1 MKHRLW
7 LAALILI
14 CGAARAQALDL
25 PAVPVPVAIA
35 GVALHIP
42 VSGTLDLATQG
53 QTLQV
58 KIAAKGDLSEMQSQ
72 ALAIARALPLP
83 HEACTRKKNGASL
96 VVNSIDSA
104 QLVPKGQTVVV
115 EMQGRATV
123 WACAKVLGAMV
134 KTEVVRDAVKITVP
148 IELYLPTPQQI
159 AARVSGHAAIET
171 GDPQIRQAA
180 EAVLGDLDARF
191 GEAIAKALDGSKGRA
206 SLPAIAGLDLSFSE
220 VKFASEAG
228 KLEILATGGGT
239 VSAQALSQ
247 VLGRAMGGEAK

>member
-1 MKHRLW
+1 MMKHRLW

-14 CGAARAQALDL
+14 CGAVRAQALDL

-53 QTLQV
+53 QALQV

-148 IELYLPTPQQI
+148 PPV
-159 AARVSGHAAIET
+159 ARTS
-171 GDPQIRQAA
+171 
-180 EAVLGDLDARF
+180 
-191 GEAIAKALDGSKGRA
+191 
-206 SLPAIAGLDLSFSE
+206 SLPASLANFTSLKESSSPTMAGREARALAPSSALAIASPKRVSRSPST
-220 VKFASEAG
+220 ASAACLICG
-228 KLEILATGGGT
+228 SP
-239 VSAQALSQ
+239 VSMAAWPETRAAICCG
-247 VLGRAMGGEAK
+247 VGR

>member
-7 LAALILI
+7 LAALTLI

-25 PAVPVPVAIA
+25 PAVPVPVTIA

-53 QTLQV
+53 QSLQV
-58 KIAAKGDLSEMQSQ
+58 KIAAKGDLGEMQSQ

-83 HEACTRKKNGASL
+83 HEACGKKKNGASL
-96 VVNSIDSA
+96 VVNSIDKA
-104 QLVPKGQTVVV
+104 ELVAKGETVVV

-134 KTEVVRDAVKITVP
+134 KTEVARDAVKITVP
-148 IELYLPTPQQI
+148 VELYLPTPHEI
-159 AARVSGHAAIET
+159 AARLSGNATIET
-171 GDPQIRQAA
+171 GDPQLKEAA

-191 GEAIAKALDGSKGRA
+191 GEAVAKALDGSKARA
-206 SLPAIAGLDLSFSE
+206 ALPPINGLDIAFSE
-220 VKFASEAG
+220 AKFVTEG
-228 KLEILATGGGT
+228 TKLEVVASGAGT
-239 VSAQALSQ
+239 VSAEALAQ
-247 VLGRAMGGEAK
+247 LIARAAGAEK

>member
-1 MKHRLW
+1 MMKHRLW

-35 GVALHIP
+35 GVALRIP

-96 VVNSIDSA
+96 VVNSIDSV
-104 QLVPKGQTVVV
+104 QLVPKGQIVVV

-123 WACAKVLGAMV
+123 WAL
-134 KTEVVRDAVKITVP
+134 
-148 IELYLPTPQQI
+148 
-159 AARVSGHAAIET
+159 
-171 GDPQIRQAA
+171 
-180 EAVLGDLDARF
+180 
-191 GEAIAKALDGSKGRA
+191 
-206 SLPAIAGLDLSFSE
+206 SLIH
-220 VKFASEAG
+220 
-228 KLEILATGGGT
+228 I
-239 VSAQALSQ
+239 
-247 VLGRAMGGEAK
+247 